1 MNKFLPFA
9 LPIIG
14 ALLVYTTGLTQ
25 ALGAHPWWADK
36 VIWFGLGLGL
46 LLSVILWGLRAS
58 RTIRMIGLTVLT
70 IAAFATAYVGKSRFA
85 ASYAEDAL
93 AGQMWYF
100 GWIAT
105 CTFAL
110 AILAT
115 VAWPTRQRH
124 SPASI
129 PHQ

>member
-1 MNKFLPFA
+1 MNKVLLLA
-9 LPIIG
+9 LPLFG
-14 ALLVYTTGLTQ
+14 ALFAYASGLTL
-25 ALGAHPWWADK
+25 ALGAHPWWAGK
-36 VIWFGLGLGL
+36 VIWIGLGLGL
-46 LLSVILWGLRAS
+46 LLSAILWRLRIS
-58 RTIRMIGLTVLT
+58 KTVCLIGFTLLMF
-70 IAAFATAYVGKSRFA
+70 AAFATAYIGKSRFA

-115 VAWPTRQRH
+115 LVWPHHRDH
-124 SPASI
+124 
-129 PHQ
+129 